1 MIDHAH
7 IVFRESSSESGEGG
21 MIGSGIVERK
31 PQELFEG
38 DSIVDLGFQLRI
50 GIDFK
55 PLLQKK
61 AFHKDKRRI
70 GIVSFKAF
78 TNGIVS
84 QEQAFNSGPVDS
96 GVDLFH
102 SFDSAVLFHRVKK
115 GYISEGE
122 VGFHIFEAHSSSKRF
137 NLKELCQ
144 KNRGLSSNIYNNINI
159 LAFNDHKLA
168 IENTR

>member
-7 IVFRESSSESGEGG
+7 IVFRESSSEPGEGG
-21 MIGSGIVERK
+21 MIGSGIVKGK

-38 DSIVDLGFQLRI
+38 DSVVDLGFQLRI

-55 PLLQKK
+55 PFLQKK

-78 TNGIVS
+78 TDGIVS
-84 QEQAFNSGPVDS
+84 HEQAFNSGPVDS

-102 SFDSAVLFHRVKK
+102 SFDSAILFHRVKK
-115 GYISEGE
+115 GYISKGE

-137 NLKELCQ
+137 YLKELCL
-144 KNRGLSSNIYNNINI
+144 KNRGLSRSIYNNINI
-159 LAFNDHKLA
+159 LSLHNWVID
-168 IENTR
+168 R